1 MDFSFCFSFWVFI
14 WAFIF
19 YFPSAG
25 SVCVYS
31 VHGQWV
37 FQSTTHQSRSRAHTE
52 QPFLAISDF
61 DTCLSASPSS
71 RAAWYPRLE
80 ILESTC
86 HGRKGSVIHV
96 QFVSFIAI
104 NPRFSLLDYV
114 FIGQMQKTKREVQPF
129 YFWTNVFLSSSLLLC
144 GNSQSVN
151 ITCRTFTTNFDSTSL
166 VFMVNDVR
174 APNIGLGSLTQVAKS
189 VSPSSCEPA

>member
-1 MDFSFCFSFWVFI
+1 MDFSFCFSFWVCI

-19 YFPSAG
+19 DFPSAG

-37 FQSTTHQSRSRAHTE
+37 FQSTTHQSRRRAHTE
-52 QPFLAISDF
+52 QPFLAVSDF

-86 HGRKGSVIHV
+86 HGRNGSVIHV

-104 NPRFSLLDYV
+104 NSCFFSSRLRFHWSNAENKNKSPT
-114 FIGQMQKTKREVQPF
+114 I
-129 YFWTNVFLSSSLLLC
+129 YFSTDVFLSSSLF
-144 GNSQSVN
+144 
-151 ITCRTFTTNFDSTSL
+151 I
-166 VFMVNDVR
+166 MW
-174 APNIGLGSLTQVAKS
+174 KY
-189 VSPSSCEPA
+189 